1 MQRLQAPIAY
11 SNKLLYKL
19 IYVLIY
25 NTGFFFTLLLPT
37 PLLPI
42 PDSRFPIPDS
52 LKKFVTKVF
61 KKCYNGIF
69 FVL

>member
-1 MQRLQAPIAY
+1 MQRLQAPVAY

-37 PLLPI
+37 PLLSI

-52 LKKFVTKVF
+52 LQKFVTKLF
-61 KKCYNGIF
+61 QICYNIIF